1 MVTGTL
7 RVRGGTR
14 GRRVRALVAGAVL
27 VAVLPAGVRAVV
39 VAVAG
44 RAHGPAGMAPAR
56 RRKPAPATWP
66 QLAMA
71 APGAS
76 AAPRAS
82 VGPLFYPGGGHKC
95 TASVVAGPGGDLLV
109 TAAHCVYGGGGYR
122 SGLRFAP
129 GYVAGRSPEG
139 VWQVVAVF
147 VDSRWI
153 GSANPDDDVA
163 FLRVRPLNGRTVE
176 QVSGA
181 HALGVGYGPVNQV
194 TVTGYPADGDR
205 PLSCGGSSAAQSA
218 TQMRFD
224 CDGFTSGT
232 SGGPWVTGDGS
243 VIGVI
248 GGHHAGGYRPSIS
261 YSPRFG
267 DQVKALYDTA
277 IGAS

>member
-14 GRRVRALVAGAVL
+14 GRGVRALVAGAVL
-27 VAVLPAGVRAVV
+27 VAVLPAGGRGVV

-56 RRKPAPATWP
+56 RRKPAPTTWP
-66 QLAMA
+66 QLATA
-71 APGAS
+71 ASGAS

-82 VGPLFYPGGGHKC
+82 VGPLFYPGGGHQC

-129 GYVAGRSPEG
+129 GYIAGRSPEG

-153 GSANPDDDVA
+153 GSADPDDDVA

-205 PLSCGGSSAAQSA
+205 PLSCGGPTAGESA

-248 GGHHAGGYRPSIS
+248 GGHHAGGYLPSVS